1 MKNIEDEDMRPIQRA
16 AVGGLFALW
25 LAPLSAMA
33 QSQSSNSSSNCSN
46 GRCTRVD
53 SYVVEDRYGRR
64 GWVREDRWREGRGA
78 RESRGWGWVAPE
90 WRQPRRARDDD
101 DDD

>member
-1 MKNIEDEDMRPIQRA
+1 METIEDKDMRPIQRA

-25 LAPLSAMA
+25 LAPLSALA
-33 QSQSSNSSSNCSN
+33 ESQSSNSSSNCSN

-53 SYVVEDRYGRR
+53 SYTVEDRYGRR
-64 GWVREDRWREGRGA
+64 GWVREDRWREDRGA
-78 RESRGWGWVAPE
+78 RESWGWGWVAPE
-90 WRQPRRARDDD
+90 RRQPRRVRDDD